1 MYVDMLELIV
11 YLKKFLF
18 VSLSLGN
25 RCSTQINYY
34 TILPN
39 EKSSKLLNS
48 YGKALPG
55 SQTPRMHE
63 KKKLLTIY
71 ASPFVTRHAPSVVI
85 SRSPCWS
92 CPIPCAVHPP
102 SRKKENETR
111 WENILPFSKVH
122 FVCSLVCSLRPFLSV
137 ALSDFDR
144 NSSR

>member
-25 RCSTQINYY
+25 GYSTQINYY

-63 KKKLLTIY
+63 KKKTPHDLCFPIRYSSCSFCSHFPLTLL
-71 ASPFVTRHAPSVVI
+71 V
-85 SRSPCWS
+85 
-92 CPIPCAVHPP
+92 
-102 SRKKENETR
+102 
-111 WENILPFSKVH
+111 LPHS
-122 FVCSLVCSLRPFLSV
+122 VCSAPTIPKKKRTKRDGKIYCHFQKYTSFVRSFARFVHSFRLP
-137 ALSDFDR
+137 
-144 NSSR
+144 